1 MGAPKTPRRRRATLV
16 ALAALSVCANGAVAG
31 AITSPV
37 NEPGSAN
44 APYAVA
50 ILVNVDASVFEPQ
63 LFCSGALIAPDLVVT
78 VGHCV
83 VDFPASSLSVSVDSE
98 NVFDGTIHQVVDRV
112 VHPGYEPGEGFL
124 TDPLANDIALLR
136 LDTPVTA
143 ITPVRLAPF
152 NDAPL
157 RGPRSQLRV
166 FGFGIDETGDAS
178 GWLGRAPQVD
188 VTGKRTSP
196 YAGLDR
202 NRQILARPRGAANP
216 CVGDSGG
223 PLVGNRPGKKAPFL
237 VGLVSY
243 GSDICGDGM
252 PVVYTRVAGYRA
264 WLNEAAALL
273 RNRAGTTELRY
284 TAADRRA
291 VPLDGEPIVE
301 AELTV
306 SSERL
311 HLTVTDVERGRAA
324 PPDVVLVVADD
335 ERIVT
340 AQGVRSADGT
350 HIRGCDET
358 YGRSV
363 ADGEIVWRLAFDL
376 ACLGERDGPLQMRVE
391 LRRGADGSILEQV
404 LFARVDV
411 PGRPSQR
418 R

>member
-1 MGAPKTPRRRRATLV
+1 M
-16 ALAALSVCANGAVAG
+16 LAALSVCGNGTVAG
-31 AITSPV
+31 AITFPV

-63 LFCSGALIAPDLVVT
+63 LFCSGALVAPDLVVT
-78 VGHCV
+78 AGHCV
-83 VDFPASSLSVSVDSE
+83 VDFPSSSLSVSVGSE
-98 NVFDGTIHQVVDRV
+98 NVFDGDLHQVVDRV
-112 VHPGYEPGEGFL
+112 VHPGYEPGEGFV

-136 LDTPVTA
+136 LDTPVA
-143 ITPVRLAPF
+143 AVPPIRLAPV

-166 FGFGIDETGDAS
+166 FGWGIDADGDAS
-178 GWLGRAPQVD
+178 GWLGRAPLVD
-188 VTGKRTSP
+188 VTGKRNSP
-196 YAGLDR
+196 YAELDR

-223 PLVGNRPGKKAPFL
+223 PLVGNRPGKKVPFL

-243 GSDICGDGM
+243 GSDVCGDTM

-264 WLNEAAALL
+264 WLDEAAALL
-273 RNRAGTTELRY
+273 RSRAGAAKLRY

-291 VPLDGEPIVE
+291 VPLDGEPVVE

-306 SSERL
+306 TYERL
-311 HLTVTDVERGRAA
+311 HLTVTDVERGRTVL
-324 PPDVVLVVADD
+324 PDVVLVIDD

-340 AQGVRSADGT
+340 AQGVRDADGT
-350 HIRGCDET
+350 RIRGCEKT
-358 YGRSV
+358 YSRSV
-363 ADGEIVWRLAFDL
+363 ANEKIVWRLAFNV
-376 ACLGERDGPLQMRVE
+376 ACIDERDGPLPMRAE
-391 LRRGADGSILEQV
+391 LRRGDDGSILEQV

-411 PGRPSQR
+411 PDHPSR
-418 R
+418 RR